1 MQRGVMRSSILIL
14 PLATWS
20 LGGAEIRGNQ
30 IQEHMKSADI
40 DATFAKIQDSLS
52 VIMKP
57 NFALLFRVSTGKSGA
72 WTTHEDADE
81 LWIVRHGSAKLSLG
95 ESPADAKHFDIHG
108 GDVVNVPRTKGYQ
121 IDAGADRLEY
131 VALRIFPTE
140 RHLRGADQPGRGGG
154 GGRPM
159 PDVVTGAEIDR
170 TIASADKNQPL
181 HTKGAFSMNIV
192 IYKGAPGPY
201 EAHAGYDQIYF
212 VRLGSAKARVDGVIV
227 DPREAQPGETR
238 GTGMIGAREYTM
250 EPGDIL
256 FVPRNTAHFMDPG
269 LGKYSYL
276 LGHVRD

>member
-1 MQRGVMRSSILIL
+1 LPEGVMRLCIPVLL
-14 PLATWS
+14 LAAWFARS
-20 LGGAEIRGNQ
+20 AEIRGNQ

-40 DATFAKIQDSLS
+40 DATFAKIQDSLD

-57 NFALLFRVSTGKSGA
+57 NFALVFRVSTGKAGP

-81 LWIVRHGSAKLSLG
+81 IWLVRHGSAKLSLG
-95 ESPADAKHFDIHG
+95 ESSAEAKHVEIRG

-121 IDAGADRLEY
+121 IDAGASRLEY

-140 RHLRGADQPGRGGG
+140 RHLRGAQQPGGG
-154 GGRPM
+154 GGRGRPM
-159 PDVVTGAEIDR
+159 PDVVTSAEIDR
-170 TIASADKNQPL
+170 TIANASANQPL
-181 HTKGAFSMNIV
+181 HSNGAFMMNIV

-201 EAHAGYDQIYF
+201 EVHAGYDQIYF
-212 VRLGSAKARVDGVIV
+212 VRLGTAKAKIDGVIV
-227 DPREAQPGETR
+227 DPREPQQGETR
-238 GTGMIGAREYTM
+238 GTGIIGAREYTM